1 VSRSRNVGPRAR
13 KALGQHFLRDERVLA
28 RIVEALPAPDLPLVE
43 IGPGTGAL
51 TRSLLQAGYRVI
63 GLEIE
68 PRMIRHLQANFGDNP
83 AFEVHEGDARDVELA
98 GLVGGEPYNVAGNL
112 PYFAANPIIRSFL
125 ESERPP
131 REAVVMVQKEVGK
144 ELAATPGHMSLLGIS
159 VAVYARAE
167 YLFDVF
173 PEAFE
178 PPPSV
183 MSGVVRLIP
192 RTQPLVD
199 QEELEPFFELVSR
212 TFRNPRK
219 QIHNSLSRG
228 VWLPPGGADEAL
240 AEAGVEPAR
249 RPETLDVAEWL
260 ALLAATRRVLKDA

>member
-1 VSRSRNVGPRAR
+1 MSRSRSSGPRAR
-13 KALGQHFLRDERVLA
+13 KALGQHFLRDERVLQ
-28 RIVEALPAPDLPLVE
+28 RIVEALPAPGLPIVE

-51 TRSLLQAGYRVI
+51 TRALLDAGHRVVA
-63 GLEIE
+63 LEIE
-68 PRMIRHLQANFGDNP
+68 PRMIRHLEAAFGDNP
-83 AFEVHEGDARDVELA
+83 NLELHEGDARDVDLA
-98 GLVGGEPYNVAGNL
+98 ALVAGQAYNVAGNL

-125 ESERPP
+125 ENPERPH
-131 REAVVMVQKEVGK
+131 EAVVMVQKEVGK

-159 VAVYARAE
+159 VAVYAEAE

-173 PEAFE
+173 PEAFQ

-183 MSGVVRLIP
+183 MSGVVRLVP
-192 RTQPLVD
+192 RQTPLVSSD
-199 QEELEPFFELVSR
+199 DLEAFFELVSR

-240 AEAGVEPAR
+240 AEAGVAPTR

-260 ALLAATRRVLKDA
+260 ALLAATRRVLANA